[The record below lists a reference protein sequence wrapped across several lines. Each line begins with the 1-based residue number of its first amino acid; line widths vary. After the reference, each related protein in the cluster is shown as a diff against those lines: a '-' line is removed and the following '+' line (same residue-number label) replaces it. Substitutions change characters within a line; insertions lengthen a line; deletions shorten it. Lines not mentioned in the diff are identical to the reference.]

1 MTKVS
6 INNKEYETEG
16 MTPEQIDLVNLLNL
30 GKNSVTLLDHILK
43 CTSSVQQMKT
53 EELTRL
59 LEVRPTF
66 PNTLGDLVV
75 SLDDSTK

>member
-59 LEVRPTF
+59 LEVRPTL
-66 PNTLGDLVV
+66 NDE
-75 SLDDSTK
+75 